1 MKVVMVSSFPAF
13 PTSAGNRSRIRQL
26 AQAIRGLGHE
36 LTFVLLASPWEA
48 SDDAAHEK
56 AFGAGRYFRIEKK
69 HWRAKWLRDVFVG
82 GAKRALRL
90 AGVEAAYYSRL
101 DRFRD
106 RSLMQGLVRLGLRPD
121 VVVVEYVLDSWA
133 FEAFPGGARRV
144 LDTHD
149 AFADRHQGYVARGI
163 QNFWVSLRPASENA
177 GLRRAHVVLAIQEE
191 EARRFQAQLAA
202 ECGTGNPDVAVV
214 SHLLRAV
221 DGAVDYGADA
231 SAVFIASENPAN
243 RHALDTLLSRILPRV
258 VAELPEFD
266 LKLVGSICNVVP
278 DRPNVTKLG
287 WIDDVAQAFAAAPLS
302 LNPLLAGTGISIKL
316 LDAMACGVPTISTAT
331 GVRGLPE
338 DLRQGVCVVP
348 DDDAQAFA
356 SATVRFARDAALR
369 RAVGTAARQDAA
381 QWNARQIAGL
391 RRALAEPL
399 AA

>member
-1 MKVVMVSSFPAF
+1 MVSSFPAF

-36 LTFVLLASPWEA
+36 LTFVLLASPWET

-56 AFGAGRYFRIEKK
+56 AFGEGRYFRIENK
-69 HWRAKWLRDVFVG
+69 HWRARWLRDLIVG

-106 RSLMQGLVRLGLRPD
+106 RALMAGLARLGLRPD
-121 VVVVEYVLDSWA
+121 AVVVEYVLDSWA
-133 FEAFPGGARRV
+133 FDAFPGAARRI

-149 AFADRHQGYVARGI
+149 AFADRHKGYVARGI
-163 QNFWVSLRPASENA
+163 QNYWVSLRPASENA
-177 GLRRAHVVLAIQEE
+177 GFRRAHVVLAIQEE
-191 EARRFQAQLAA
+191 EAQRFQAQLAA
-202 ECGTGNPDVAVV
+202 EHGTGNPDIEVV
-214 SHLLRAV
+214 SHLLEIG
-221 DGAVDYGADA
+221 DGAIDYGADA
-231 SAVFIASENPAN
+231 SAAFVASENPAN
-243 RHALDTLLSRILPRV
+243 RHAVDVLLTRILPRV

-266 LKLVGSICNVVP
+266 LKLAGSICNVVP
-278 DRPNVTKLG
+278 DQPNVTRLG
-287 WIDDVAQAFAAAPLS
+287 WIEDVKQAFGAAPLS

-316 LDAMACGVPTISTAT
+316 LDAMACGVPSVSTAT

-338 DLRQGVCVVP
+338 QLRQGVCVVP
-348 DDDAQAFA
+348 DDDAQGFA
-356 SATVRFARDAALR
+356 AATVRFARDAALR
-369 RAVGTAARQDAA
+369 RAVGAAARQDAA
-381 QWNARQIAGL
+381 QWNARQMAGL